1 MKTAPHRTGVTSQT
15 PARNHL
21 QRPGTRVITT
31 AAVLSVA
38 LAGLAFV
45 AGGPAEPAAASV
57 RTTAATAGASPSS
70 PPAEARLVDRVP
82 APVLHWATCR
92 KTAQCATAELP
103 LDYAHPNGAKIK
115 VALLRIKAKDSRH
128 RIGTLFVN
136 PGGPGGSARDF
147 AFSVHTP
154 PALPKSILDR
164 FDIVGVDPRGVG
176 GSTQIRC
183 FSSKAQQRRTMAP
196 FAAMPFPDTRGEQ
209 GSYIRAAQALGRA
222 CSITAPQLASAMSTT
237 EDARDMDVLRRAVG
251 DRKLTFY
258 GDSYGSYLGEVYAN
272 MFPGRVRAVA
282 IDGIVD
288 PQALVGTP
296 ATAGVPVLD
305 RIGSAAASYRALH
318 KLLQLCQQA
327 GRPRCSFADADTTA
341 RFARLAARLRA
352 HPLRLAA
359 PGIKAATFRY
369 ANLIADTGQW
379 LRLPGGYRG
388 LFPELTDLVRLT
400 VPGGSGPGRSA
411 ALRRLLQPRHAIA
424 APPGFGALLQSES
437 GVLCTDGLQGASA
450 ASWPAAAAAADRR
463 ARYFGADFA
472 WGSAQCA
479 RNTWTV
485 QDQNVYRGPFDRR
498 TSAPVLV
505 VGARWDPATS
515 YGSAVK
521 VARLLPNSRL
531 VSSDNW
537 GHTSLETSACVD
549 NAVFGYLIHPLAP
562 APKVTH
568 CRGDIQPFA
577 PSPASR

>member
-1 MKTAPHRTGVTSQT
+1 
-15 PARNHL
+15 
-21 QRPGTRVITT
+21 
-31 AAVLSVA
+31 
-38 LAGLAFV
+38 
-45 AGGPAEPAAASV
+45 
-57 RTTAATAGASPSS
+57 
-70 PPAEARLVDRVP
+70 VDRVP
-82 APVLHWATCR
+82 APVLHWTVCR

-103 LDYAHPNGAKIK
+103 LNYAHPGSAKIK
-115 VALLRIKAKDSRH
+115 VALLRIKAKQPRH

-136 PGGPGGSARDF
+136 PGGPGDSARDF

-176 GSTQIRC
+176 GSTQIQC
-183 FSSKAQQRRTMAP
+183 FFSKAEQRRTVVP
-196 FAAMPFPDTRGEQ
+196 LTVTPFPDTRSQ
-209 GSYIRAAQALGRA
+209 QRSWIRAAQALGRD
-222 CSITAPQLASAMSTT
+222 CSTNAPQLASAMSTT
-237 EDARDMDVLRRAVG
+237 DDARDMDVLRRAVG
-251 DRKLTFY
+251 DRKLTYY

-318 KLLQLCQQA
+318 QLLQLCQRA
-327 GRPRCSFADADTTA
+327 GRPACSFADANTQAT
-341 RFARLAARLRA
+341 FARLAARLKA

-359 PGIKAATFRY
+359 PGITAIPFTY
-369 ANLIADTGQW
+369 ANLIGDTGHW
-379 LRLPGGYRG
+379 LHFPGGYQG

-400 VPGGSGPGRSA
+400 VHRGAGPGRA
-411 ALRRLLQPRHAIA
+411 AVVRHLLSLHREI
-424 APPGFGALLQSES
+424 APPPGDGTVLESES
-437 GVLCTDGLQGASA
+437 GVLCTDSLQAASA
-450 ASWPAAAAAADRR
+450 TSWPAAAAATDRR
-463 ARYFGADFA
+463 ARYFGSDFA
-472 WGSAQCA
+472 WISTQCA
-479 RNTWTV
+479 RNTWTAQG
-485 QDQNVYRGPFDRR
+485 QDVYRGPFDRR
-498 TSAPVLV
+498 TAAPVLV

-515 YGSAVK
+515 YENAVK
-521 VARLLPNSRL
+521 VARLFPNSRL

-568 CRGDIQPFA
+568 CHGDIQPFA
-577 PSPASR
+577 TSPTGR